1 MQKWLLY
8 LFTLSLA
15 IGSSPSAAQNLVY
28 TQTAGIPVGR
38 TPQFITANDFNGD
51 SLLDV
56 AAVHST
62 SDDAAIL
69 LGNGNGTFQSP
80 LFFKVAR
87 IPMSIASG
95 DVNGDSLM
103 DLIIAGSG
111 TGHIEIMKGRG
122 DGLFDKVGD
131 YPAGKGITFLALQ
144 DLNKDEA
151 LDIIAINSGRFGYY
165 PPFSLTVLQNDG
177 TGKFPTPVAYE
188 TDGHQGV
195 FPTGVWAGDLTGDGF
210 PDLAVSWSQQSWR
223 TPNGFISLL
232 ANKGDGTFSLSQ
244 ELNAGFL
251 LSAITGADL
260 DNDGNID
267 LITTSLFSDS
277 VVVLLQNKPMQF
289 LRLSHIHVGFS
300 PVAVAVRDLDG
311 DGHLDLAVTNRDSN
325 SLSILLGNGAGAF
338 RKAGHFGVGT
348 TPSSLVAEDF
358 DQDELPDLVTADSGS
373 NALSVLLSGGGR
385 VPLPHFNTE
394 VLEFE
399 TNDHGKQA
407 SLKSLRLF
415 NIGLGPFAISRITV
429 SGPHAVSFDMVEDHC
444 TGTTLKTGEFCTM
457 RISFS
462 PKTLGIYAAKI
473 TILDNANGSPQ
484 FVTLKGTS
492 KG

>member
-8 LFTLSLA
+8 LFGFSLA
-15 IGSSPSAAQNLVY
+15 IGSPPSGAQNLAY
-28 TQTAGIPVGR
+28 TPTAGIPVGR
-38 TPQFITANDFNGD
+38 TPQFITTDDFNGD
-51 SLLDV
+51 GRLDV
-56 AAVHST
+56 AVVHST
-62 SDDAAIL
+62 SDNAAIL
-69 LGNGNGTFQSP
+69 LGNGNGTFQTP
-80 LFFKVAR
+80 LFFKVAS

-95 DVNGDSLM
+95 DVNGDSLI

-111 TGHIEIMKGRG
+111 TGQIEIMQGRG

-144 DLNKDEA
+144 DLNKDGA
-151 LDIIAINSGRFGYY
+151 LDIIAVNSGRFGYY
-165 PPFSLTVLQNDG
+165 PPFNLTVLQNDG
-177 TGKFPTPVAYE
+177 TGKFTTPVAYK
-188 TDGHQGV
+188 TDGHRGM
-195 FPTGVWAGDLTGDGF
+195 FPTGVWAHDLTGDGF

-232 ANKGDGTFSLSQ
+232 INKGDGTFSLKQ
-244 ELNAGFL
+244 ELEAGFL

-260 DNDGNID
+260 DDDGNFD

-289 LRLSHIHVGFS
+289 LRLSPIHVGFS
-300 PVAVAVRDLDG
+300 PVAMAVLDLDG
-311 DGHLDLAVTNRDSN
+311 DGHLDLAVTNRDSD
-325 SLSILLGNGAGAF
+325 SVSILLGNGAGAF

-358 DQDELPDLVTADSGS
+358 DQDGLPDLITADSFS
-373 NALSVLLSGGGR
+373 NALSILLSRSGTI
-385 VPLPHFNTE
+385 PLPHFNTDI
-394 VLEFE
+394 LEFAI
-399 TNDHGKQA
+399 NDHVKKT
-407 SLKSLRLF
+407 SPKLLRLF
-415 NIGLGPFAISRITV
+415 NIGLGPLVISLITV
-429 SGPHAVSFDMVEDHC
+429 SGPHAGAFDVLENHC
-444 TGTTLKTGEFCTM
+444 TGTTIKTGEFCTM

-462 PKTLGIYAAKI
+462 PKTSGVYGAKI

-492 KG
+492 TG